1 MSSSG
6 WPKARATRNTETAF
20 RSFPSTLR
28 IARGRGRPTNLSRL
42 RPGAAHALPGSSPI
56 PIALHR
62 EGQCRWPIGDGPFA
76 YCGCATEERL
86 ADGQSA
92 KAHRPNSNYCPAHAA
107 LGRPADGSPA
117 TVSVLSLRDLER
129 IAR

>member
-1 MSSSG
+1 MSV
-6 WPKARATRNTETAF
+6 ETAF
-20 RSFPSTLR
+20 RSFPSDTLR

-56 PIALHR
+56 PIAAHR

-76 YCGCATEERL
+76 YCGCATP
-86 ADGQSA
+86 D
-92 KAHRPNSNYCPAHAA
+92 PNSNYCPAHAA